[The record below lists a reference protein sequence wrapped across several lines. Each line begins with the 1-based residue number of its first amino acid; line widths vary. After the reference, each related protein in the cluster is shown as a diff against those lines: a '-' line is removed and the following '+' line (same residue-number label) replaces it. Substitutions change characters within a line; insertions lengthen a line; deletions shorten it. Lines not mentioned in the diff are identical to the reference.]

1 MSNRKWRF
9 GGFTAMTCYEE
20 AGQSLVELALT
31 VPVLLLLLLG
41 AAELARVAYAAI
53 EVSNAAEAAVRY
65 GAQNSSTADPE
76 NWPAIQ
82 ATAATDAANLP
93 LTSVTP
99 AIECGCSNDSLS
111 GQSCTGFTIANCPGS
126 HPVETLTVTTTANFD
141 PLIHIPG
148 LPKSF
153 TLTGRAIQKVLY

>member
-1 MSNRKWRF
+1 MSNWKWRF
-9 GGFTAMTCYEE
+9 GRFTAMTRHEE
-20 AGQSLVELALT
+20 DGQSLVELALT
-31 VPVLLLLLLG
+31 VPILLLLLLG

-65 GAQNSSTADPE
+65 GAQNSSTASPL

-93 LTSVTP
+93 LASVTP
-99 AIECGCSNDSLS
+99 ELVCGCSDESVS